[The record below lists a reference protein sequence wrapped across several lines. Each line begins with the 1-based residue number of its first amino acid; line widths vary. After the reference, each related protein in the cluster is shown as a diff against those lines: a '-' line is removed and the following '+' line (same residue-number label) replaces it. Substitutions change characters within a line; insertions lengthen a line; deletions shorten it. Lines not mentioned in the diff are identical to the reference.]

1 MTSRLVLLI
10 PAVLVLC
17 SHVTRAQVTPVH
29 PAPATEAA
37 TTPEVAQLREQ
48 FAQQKYADVLRN
60 VARLLALRGESAKAY
75 DRYELFTLRG
85 EAYLRTKAPS
95 VAAEAFK
102 SAAKETKDPVQQAR
116 AQATGLLIRR
126 SKATGYVPR
135 TAAKPADSNPP
146 ALTRAKLEPS
156 LPIVEEADRKI
167 ALEALL
173 ADEMAVIEPKLK
185 AATSA
190 TSLVPIIE
198 ATKALSDIRVLEL
211 AASGKDDRTK
221 ALSADL
227 GTHAHQLISP
237 EVRSMS
243 TRVEQCWQS
252 GSRERYAT
260 DRAGG
265 VRDKLYGLYGLN
277 STEQGDLKKIIQ
289 TCQKLAPAAKE
300 LAAAVGT
307 SELDIDAQSASDVL
321 ARASEV
327 LEYDYPNEGRYNKK
341 RTTTAK
347 P

>member
-1 MTSRLVLLI
+1 MTSRLFLLI
-10 PAVLVLC
+10 LAALILC
-17 SHVTRAQVTPVH
+17 SHLTRAQVTPVES
-29 PAPATEAA
+29 APAAP
-37 TTPEVAQLREQ
+37 PEVIEIREQ

-60 VARLLALRGESAKAY
+60 VARLLALRGESTKAY

-102 SAAKETKDPVQQAR
+102 SAAKETKDPVQQATAR
-116 AQATGLLIRR
+116 ATELLIRR
-126 SKATGYVPR
+126 SKPAGYLPRTEVKAAATGPR
-135 TAAKPADSNPP
+135 AAQAV
-146 ALTRAKLEPS
+146 EPLS
-156 LPIVEEADRKI
+156 IVEEADRKI

-243 TRVEQCWQS
+243 TRVEQCWRS

-277 STEQGDLKKIIQ
+277 STEQADLKKIIQ

-307 SELDIDAQSASDVL
+307 SELDIDAQTASDVL